1 MLKKT
6 TKTLILYIAVNNI
19 NKAGCARTHE
29 IMYLLEA
36 AEEATKLTCLENVST
51 SYLTPAEK
59 KFLPSFYSKEE
70 FEIIL
75 HVEKAEMEIFTTFKT
90 KS

>member
-1 MLKKT
+1 M
-6 TKTLILYIAVNNI
+6 NNI
-19 NKAGCARTHE
+19 NKARCARTHE

-36 AEEATKLTCLENVST
+36 AEDATKLTCLENAST

-70 FEIIL
+70 FEIIV
-75 HVEKAEMEIFTTFKT
+75 HVEKAETQMEIFTTFKT